1 VNFEFTDDQ
10 KAIGR
15 TAKEFLETRYKFE
28 LVREL
33 ASDERGFTD
42 AQWDAI
48 AELGWPGVV
57 ISDEDGGLG
66 LGAVELVVI
75 AEQLGYALAP
85 TPLLS
90 SIAAGLVLGAAGTPA
105 QKQRWLP
112 QLASGEKRGAV
123 ATWDQHS
130 GWDPARSEIE
140 LAAGLLNATKIAVA
154 DADTADLLIVSGADG
169 VHFLVERDAAGVTIT
184 AETPLD
190 PTRKLYEVELAGV
203 AAEALTSGGGGAI
216 AHAYAVIAAAL
227 AAENVGVAQRT
238 MEMAV
243 EYARE
248 RKQFDRPIGSFQA
261 VAHRCAQMLLET
273 EGARSLTYGAAWA
286 LDHDP
291 PSGLRAASMAK
302 SYAGDAGY
310 RVAASSL
317 QVHGGIGFTWEH
329 DLHFFLKR
337 AKANA
342 HAYGDSRWHRERV
355 IALAGAQEAY
365 GT

>member
-15 TAKEFLETRYKFE
+15 TAKDFLEARYKLE

-33 ASDERGFTD
+33 AGDQRGFTD

-48 AELGWPGVV
+48 AELGWPGVL
-57 ISDEDGGLG
+57 IGEDDGGLG
-66 LGAVELVVI
+66 LGVVELVVI
-75 AEQLGYALAP
+75 AEQLGYTLAP

-90 SIAAGLVLGAAGTPA
+90 SIAAGLLISAAGTPE

-112 QLASGEKRGAV
+112 ELASGEKRGAV
-123 ATWDQHS
+123 AVWDQHG
-130 GWDPARSEIE
+130 GWDPAHSELE
-140 LAAGLLNATKIAVA
+140 LAAGALHATKIAVA
-154 DADTADLLIVSGADG
+154 DADTADVLIVSGADG
-169 VHFLVERDAAGVTIT
+169 AHFLVERAADGISVS

-190 PTRKLYEVELAGV
+190 PTRKLYEVAFKG
-203 AAEALTSGGGGAI
+203 APAEPLMSGQGGPI
-216 AHAYAVIAAAL
+216 AHAYAAIAVAL

-291 PSGLRAASMAK
+291 KTGLRAASMAK

-337 AKANA
+337 GKANA
-342 HAYGDSRWHRERV
+342 YAYGDSRWHRDRV
-355 IALAGAQEAY
+355 ITLAGV
-365 GT
+365 